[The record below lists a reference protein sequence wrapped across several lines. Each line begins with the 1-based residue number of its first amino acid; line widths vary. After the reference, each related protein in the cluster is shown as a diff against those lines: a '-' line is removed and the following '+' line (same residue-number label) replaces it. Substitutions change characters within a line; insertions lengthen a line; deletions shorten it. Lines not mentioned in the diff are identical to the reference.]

1 MVIQP
6 ERGVDC
12 KNEGMIIRK
21 TSITNEDTENKHK
34 VLIRGCFCWVKA
46 VGLLDETSNQFLN

>member
-12 KNEGMIIRK
+12 TNAGMIIRK
-21 TSITNEDTENKHK
+21 TSITNEGTENKHK
-34 VLIRGCFCWVKA
+34 V
-46 VGLLDETSNQFLN
+46 